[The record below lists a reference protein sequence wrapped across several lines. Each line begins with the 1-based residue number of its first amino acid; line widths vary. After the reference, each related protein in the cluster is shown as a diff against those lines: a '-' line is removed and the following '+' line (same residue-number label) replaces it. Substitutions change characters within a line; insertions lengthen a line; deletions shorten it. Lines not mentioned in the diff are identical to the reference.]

1 MNFDEWKEIRKKLDE
16 WYLISISKNA
26 IAEVRVKDKENDIN
40 GVKPG
45 PKEIVDSENENKSIS
60 VDSEAN
66 VSVSMNV
73 PDLDF
78 HDFEGDWIED
88 SFGEN
93 QVWAVYDDEDVM
105 P

>member
-1 MNFDEWKEIRKKLDE
+1 M
-16 WYLISISKNA
+16 
-26 IAEVRVKDKENDIN
+26 KDKENDIN

-78 HDFEGDWIED
+78 HDFEGD
-88 SFGEN
+88 
-93 QVWAVYDDEDVM
+93 
-105 P
+105 